1 MLGMLSLPFTCIL
14 FSKKINMDTKNALE
28 KQLVFAVSMFD
39 FRAGKGSNLLTT
51 G

>member
-1 MLGMLSLPFTCIL
+1 MLGMLSLPFTCNL
-14 FSKKINMDTKNALE
+14 FSKKINMDTKNVLE
-28 KQLVFAVSMFD
+28 KQPVFAVSILN